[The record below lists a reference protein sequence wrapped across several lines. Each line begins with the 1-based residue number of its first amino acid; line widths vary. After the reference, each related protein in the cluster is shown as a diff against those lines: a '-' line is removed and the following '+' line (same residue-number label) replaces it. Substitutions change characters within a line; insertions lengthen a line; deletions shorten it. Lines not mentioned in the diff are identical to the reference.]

1 MMGLRILVQRFGRF
15 PSTLVVDG
23 GKEFHSIYFDTL
35 LARYHCTK
43 KTRPGG
49 KPRFGSVIE
58 RLFGTTNTELI
69 FNLLGNT
76 QASKQPRQL
85 TKTVDPK
92 NLAVWNLGDLY
103 TYFTQWAYSIYDDN
117 HHDSLGASPSVVY
130 HEGLSRA
137 GERLHRSL
145 AYNEDF
151 LMATRPSTPK
161 GKAKVQPGHG
171 IKVNYLYY
179 WSDAFR
185 NPTVEKTDVPVR
197 YDPFDMGV
205 AYAYVEGRWVRC
217 ISQYYST
224 FVGRTE
230 KEVLLAAQEIR
241 LSNKRSATSTN
252 LNAKRLADFIANA
265 QEHEAI
271 LLQRLRDLE
280 SIAVIENFSG
290 LSLASPQSN
299 PVRQTEVSPTPTEE
313 RRFDSRSSQN
323 PSPLDV
329 TQLPILEEYR

>member
-1 MMGLRILVQRFGRF
+1 MMALRICVQRFGRF
-15 PSTLVVDG
+15 PGTLVVDG
-23 GKEFHSIYFDTL
+23 GKEFHSVYFDTL

-58 RLFGTTNTELI
+58 RLFGTTNTEFV

-92 NLAVWNLGDLY
+92 RQAIWTLADLY
-103 TYFTQWAYSIYDDN
+103 TYLTEWAYSIYDNN
-117 HHDSLGASPSVVY
+117 HHDSLGTTPLQFYTNSSA
-130 HEGLSRA
+130 RT
-137 GERLHRSL
+137 GEREHRRI
-145 AYNEDF
+145 AYDEDF

-161 GKAKVQPGHG
+161 GNATVQPGLG

-179 WSDAFR
+179 WNDAFR
-185 NPTVEKTDVPVR
+185 NPTVEKTKVSVR
-197 YDPFDMGV
+197 YDPFDLGV
-205 AYAYVEGRWVRC
+205 AYAYLEGRWVRC

-241 LSNKRSATSTN
+241 QKDKRKHISTN
-252 LNAKRLADFIANA
+252 ISAKRLADFIAA
-265 QEHEAI
+265 VQEHET
-271 LLQRLRDLE
+271 LLMQRLRDLE
-280 SIAVIENFSG
+280 SVGVLENLTPNFSVVRG
-290 LSLASPQSN
+290 LNQIT
-299 PVRQTEVSPTPTEE
+299 PVPNLKPNSQDVTSE
-313 RRFDSRSSQN
+313 DLRSIN
-323 PSPLDV
+323 DEPLDV
-329 TQLPILEEYR
+329 TRLPILGEYR